1 MDKRIKSNLSGL
13 KKSIFFLVIAVLLIL
28 PGCARDER
36 LVLIEQGNIV
46 SQNPEQNQNILNNQK
61 EKEIPIEKEIE
72 NQTEKS
78 LKDEK
83 AEDEVNSVEQDQNA
97 SQTENND
104 NLSNSTQEIG
114 QIEAAPVPTLAPT
127 PESSA
132 TSEPTSPP
140 QPSPTPKIKMFE
152 KPKFKGTRA
161 IYFDDNDELNKF
173 LKETLPENNSVELNK
188 DYIRAGYTYIQK
200 MKINYYNI
208 DYDFSSEWRILLTK
222 KVLDLIAE
230 DSETINDAMHN
241 MVAGLRKE
249 NTGIKEYGYRVKM
262 SENLVRS
269 GNMIYKQSSPY
280 FVGMRLSLSGAENVD
295 PTEGTVWLNTP
306 EGVRI
311 IPLSHQ
317 LNTEFDGIPKNSI
330 KVKTDKLVK
339 YKDDTTNNKIA
350 LEQVGYDFYR
360 ISLDVGQDRTIADE
374 EKQLIKAIL
383 NKTTENPDLIYNKFI
398 DTFEAMYCS
407 NATQAEGQKI
417 YDAVASKWHTIGN
430 IQYMINADIYDLSVY
445 YKDSEKVRELYKS
458 KIGNDFKGIRKAN
471 FEENQPMGNL
481 FNILDDQFKTRRE
494 NFLKYENLQISSYY
508 ENGYSVRYPRILS
521 LRSDVYANMS
531 KVISV
536 FFNET
541 TEIPQ
546 EIDNVFWELN
556 NFYMDI
562 NSTPEQ
568 LFCLSF
574 NLANRWYKLGN
585 IEFTM
590 DEKGQEFLFRNIQ

>member
-222 KVLDLIAE
+222 K
-230 DSETINDAMHN
+230 
-241 MVAGLRKE
+241 
-249 NTGIKEYGYRVKM
+249 Y
-262 SENLVRS
+262 
-269 GNMIYKQSSPY
+269 
-280 FVGMRLSLSGAENVD
+280 
-295 PTEGTVWLNTP
+295 
-306 EGVRI
+306 
-311 IPLSHQ
+311 
-317 LNTEFDGIPKNSI
+317 SI
-330 KVKTDKLVK
+330 
-339 YKDDTTNNKIA
+339 
-350 LEQVGYDFYR
+350 
-360 ISLDVGQDRTIADE
+360 
-374 EKQLIKAIL
+374 
-383 NKTTENPDLIYNKFI
+383 
-398 DTFEAMYCS
+398 
-407 NATQAEGQKI
+407 
-417 YDAVASKWHTIGN
+417 
-430 IQYMINADIYDLSVY
+430 
-445 YKDSEKVRELYKS
+445 
-458 KIGNDFKGIRKAN
+458 
-471 FEENQPMGNL
+471 
-481 FNILDDQFKTRRE
+481 
-494 NFLKYENLQISSYY
+494 
-508 ENGYSVRYPRILS
+508 
-521 LRSDVYANMS
+521 
-531 KVISV
+531 
-536 FFNET
+536 
-541 TEIPQ
+541 
-546 EIDNVFWELN
+546 
-556 NFYMDI
+556 
-562 NSTPEQ
+562 
-568 LFCLSF
+568 
-574 NLANRWYKLGN
+574 
-585 IEFTM
+585 
-590 DEKGQEFLFRNIQ
+590 